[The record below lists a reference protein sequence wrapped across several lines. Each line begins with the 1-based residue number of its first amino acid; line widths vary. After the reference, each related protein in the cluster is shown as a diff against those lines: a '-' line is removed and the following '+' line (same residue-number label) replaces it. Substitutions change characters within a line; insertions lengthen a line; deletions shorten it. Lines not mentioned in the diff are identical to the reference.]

1 MRTGSWESFSTS
13 SSCFGKARKD
23 GPGLPRPIHQ
33 LTSVKIAS
41 HICLIFVMTRQ
52 EIHLSHCVWKRV
64 KKTSPRNQDKP
75 QSCLILSHLQGNFFL
90 YLTSDMFGSYLR
102 TSLTGGS
109 VCLQFGNFVT
119 SCLLRYDSYLLIL
132 MIIWLL
138 YPYNKKYVRLTVT
151 QPLQLE
157 GN

>member
-13 SSCFGKARKD
+13 SSCFGKARLD

-75 QSCLILSHLQGNFFL
+75 QSCLILSHLQGNFVLQL
-90 YLTSDMFGSYLR
+90 YLTFVLSPTFINWRIRLPSVWQFCHTYLLRHGSYLLGLIIR
-102 TSLTGGS
+102 RLL
-109 VCLQFGNFVT
+109 CLH
-119 SCLLRYDSYLLIL
+119 
-132 MIIWLL
+132 
-138 YPYNKKYVRLTVT
+138 K
-151 QPLQLE
+151 
-157 GN
+157 